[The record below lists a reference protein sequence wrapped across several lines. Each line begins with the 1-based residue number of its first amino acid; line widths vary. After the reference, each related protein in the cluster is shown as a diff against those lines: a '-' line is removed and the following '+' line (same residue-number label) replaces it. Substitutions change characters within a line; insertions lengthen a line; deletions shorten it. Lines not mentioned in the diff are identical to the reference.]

1 MTDTP
6 NLTLLSLSPSDLTSV
21 DEYRKRKNTAVLT
34 IMFTDIEGF
43 TALTERKGETYVHA
57 LHEEH
62 DRILVEAIEEDS
74 AGVVIKF
81 IGDSIMAVFAEPA
94 TAVERALL
102 IQRRLAE
109 FNAAHPDID
118 DIKVR
123 IGLHMGQTAVENK
136 MQTDLFGRHVNRASR
151 VESLAAGGHIYL
163 TYPVFDSAKSWL
175 MDDDRVASR
184 LHGAYYLKGIEKA
197 EEIYEVYNRGLVE
210 PAAPRGARRKG
221 AIPTLAL
228 AGAAF
233 LAVAVLV
240 LAIFLARGVSAD
252 AETANADST
261 VSGAVADAAAPADAG
276 APADVATSGDAVASA
291 ETPKAPTTKQATPAP
306 TEVFL
311 LGMVAREPILDL
323 VTPLAVT
330 VEDEAQGLKKS
341 VNDISPGR
349 HVLHYIVS
357 PIVRYYAEF
366 EVKPGKNVVKI
377 AFRQS
382 YLPSLDIYYAH
393 GDSPNPATS
402 HAENSYFLYD
412 RKTLARVDFDG
423 KIDASVSS
431 TQGDDGLTR
440 FDIEY
445 AVTLNGKE
453 VARDRLTVT
462 SETASQ
468 ERVYQKELVLVDS
481 LDHRYVLKTST
492 WGPSVQLSVGAE
504 FEE

>member
-43 TALTERKGETYVHA
+43 TALTERKGETYVHE
-57 LHEEH
+57 LHQEH
-62 DRILVEAIEEDS
+62 DRILVEAIEGDS

-197 EEIYEVYNRGLVE
+197 EEIYEVYNRGIVE
-210 PAAPRGARRKG
+210 PAAPRGAHRKG
-221 AIPTLAL
+221 AIPPLAFAFAGLL
-228 AGAAF
+228 AA
-233 LAVAVLV
+233 AVLI
-240 LAIFLARGVSAD
+240 LAIFLVRGLRADAGTANAAPGATADAVASAD
-252 AETANADST
+252 AVSSSDATDSENA
-261 VSGAVADAAAPADAG
+261 VS
-276 APADVATSGDAVASA
+276 SA
-291 ETPKAPTTKQATPAP
+291 ETPKAPAPKQAAPAP
-306 TEVFL
+306 TEVFF

-341 VNDISPGR
+341 VNDIPPGR
-349 HVLHYIVS
+349 HILHYIVS

-377 AFRQS
+377 SFRQS

-402 HAENSYFLYD
+402 HAEGSYFLYD
-412 RKTLARVDFDG
+412 RKSLAQVDFDG

-445 AVTLNGKE
+445 AVILNGKE

-481 LDHRYVLKTST
+481 LDHRYVLETST
-492 WGPSVQLSVGAE
+492 WGPSMQLSVGAE
-504 FEE
+504 FND